1 MNIQP
6 ETSFNASANS
16 GASPEAEGSPL
27 TTIMSLARSYA
38 AEDLTASA
46 NTADRLGLCLGHFFM
61 ALMPASSQQVVLTL
75 TRLCL
80 TELALERLAND
91 ATRRKLR
98 GEPRNAP
105 AGKPRKGAKS

>member
-1 MNIQP
+1 MSNKT
-6 ETSFNASANS
+6 ETVAETPAGSAVQ
-16 GASPEAEGSPL
+16 AEADGSPL
-27 TTIMSLARSYA
+27 TTIMGLARAYA
-38 AEDLTASA
+38 AEDVTASA
-46 NTADRLGLCLGHFFM
+46 STADRLGLCLGHFFM